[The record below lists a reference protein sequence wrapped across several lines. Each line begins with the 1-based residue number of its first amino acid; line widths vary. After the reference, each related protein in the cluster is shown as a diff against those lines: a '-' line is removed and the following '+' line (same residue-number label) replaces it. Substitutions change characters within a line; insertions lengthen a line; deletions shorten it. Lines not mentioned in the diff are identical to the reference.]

1 MSYEEF
7 HALFAKYRKGKWVV
21 IGVFAALLVLIKC
34 ITVIPAGNVGVM
46 EFFGNVYDT
55 SLQAGIHVVNP
66 FLTIHK
72 MSIRTQ
78 QVTEEA
84 TVPSREGLTVNLDIS
99 VLISLNPATAPE
111 VYKTIGMSYQDVIVN
126 PQLRSVVR
134 GVTAGYDA
142 KALYTAERELLAS
155 QMYDQLK
162 PMVEARGVLLESVL
176 LRAVKRPAILS
187 TAIEKKLEA
196 EQQAEQMKFVLDR
209 ETQEAERKRIEA
221 KGITDFNSTVNLG
234 LSDAVLKLRG
244 IEATREL
251 AKSENSKIIV
261 VGSGKDG
268 LPIILGGN

>member
-1 MSYEEF
+1 MDGGELN
-7 HALFAKYRKGKWVV
+7 ALFAKYRKSKWIV
-21 IGVFAALLVLIKC
+21 IGALGALVILFKC
-34 ITVIPAGNVGVM
+34 VVVIPAGNVGVM
-46 EFFGNVYDT
+46 EFFGNVYPT

-78 QVTEEA
+78 QITEEA
-84 TVPSREGLTVNLDIS
+84 AVPSREGLTVNLDIS
-99 VLISLNPATAPE
+99 VLIGLNPAKAPE
-111 VYKTIGMSYQDVIVN
+111 VYKTVGLNYQEVAIT

-162 PMVEARGVLLESVL
+162 PMVESRGVLLESVL
-176 LRAVKRPAILS
+176 LRAVKLPAILS

-221 KGITDFNSTVNLG
+221 RGITDFNSTVNLG

-251 AKSENSKIIV
+251 AKSENTKIIV

-268 LPIILGGN
+268 LPLILGNN

>member
-1 MSYEEF
+1 MDYEGF
-7 HALFAKYRKGKWVV
+7 NALFAKYRKGKWVV

-78 QVTEEA
+78 QITEEA

-99 VLISLNPATAPE
+99 VLISLNPAIAPE
-111 VYKTIGMSYQDVIVN
+111 VYKTIGMNYQDIIVN

-176 LRAVKRPAILS
+176 LRAVKLPAILS

-221 KGITDFNSTVNLG
+221 RGITDFNSTVNLG

-268 LPIILGGN
+268 LPIILGNN